1 MSNEETVMTALF
13 STQYWLLAQLLQE
26 LKREGSTSKLGASA
40 SLRSY
45 PISAEERSKVRDL
58 LWEESLSSAFAPR
71 CVAIVRYVREHGASA
86 LAHFPH
92 PLSPVSVE
100 QRNAID
106 SALRNPIKRT
116 YMQYLSERCEA
127 ALDDKSEPEEPKLSL
142 NRKEQRQLI
151 RALADIRS
159 MMYFRE
165 RSKSS
170 PVKSHASA

>member
-1 MSNEETVMTALF
+1 MTALF

-40 SLRSY
+40 PLRSY
-45 PISAEERSKVRDL
+45 PISAEQRSKVRDL
-58 LWEESLSSAFAPR
+58 LCEESLSSAFAPR

-116 YMQYLSERCEA
+116 YMQYLSERFDTV
-127 ALDDKSEPEEPKLSL
+127 LDGKIEPEDPRLSL

-165 RSKSS
+165 RSKSR
-170 PVKSHASA
+170 PVNSHASA